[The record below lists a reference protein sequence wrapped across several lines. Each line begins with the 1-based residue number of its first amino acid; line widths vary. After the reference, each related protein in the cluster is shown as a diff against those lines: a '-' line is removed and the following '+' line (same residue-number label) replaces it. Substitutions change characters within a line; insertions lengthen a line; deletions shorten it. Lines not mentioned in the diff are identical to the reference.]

1 MELFM
6 KIIVTL
12 LVLACCPLIH
22 GQILHQTIREDKT
35 VEYWFSLDQYQKPLN
50 YVIEIEQLGG
60 NITKL
65 KGIHKGHPGSGD
77 VTISDLNG
85 NILYGEKLGKELSFE
100 FATDQEEVI
109 IEVLINGFIV
119 YQKQTKIDKLTVLI
133 LKLQPEPQDAVY
145 QINAQKE
152 LSATDLDTIMQC
164 VNHCVQRDV
173 NKDITT
179 CGKKGETT
187 ISIQH

>member
-1 MELFM
+1 M
-6 KIIVTL
+6 KMIITIL
-12 LVLACCPLIH
+12 LMAFCPLMY
-22 GQILHQTIREDKT
+22 GQVLHQTLREDKT
-35 VEYWFSLDQYQKPLN
+35 YEYWFSLDQYQKPFN
-50 YVIEIEQLGG
+50 YVVEIEQVGG

-65 KGIHKGHPGSGD
+65 KGIHKGHHGSGEI
-77 VTISDLNG
+77 TISDLNG

-100 FATDQEEVI
+100 FATDQQEII
-109 IEVLINGFIV
+109 IEVLINGFTV
-119 YQKQTKIDKLTVLI
+119 YQKQTKINMLTVLV

-152 LSATDLDTIMQC
+152 LSASDLDIIMQC
-164 VNHCVQRDV
+164 VNHCVQPGV

-187 ISIQH
+187 ISLQH

>member
-1 MELFM
+1 M
-6 KIIVTL
+6 KTIITIFLVT
-12 LVLACCPLIH
+12 CCPFVH

-35 VEYWFSLDQYQKPLN
+35 FEYWFSLDQFQKMLN
-50 YVIEIEQLGG
+50 YVVEIEQLGG

-65 KGIHKGHPGSGD
+65 KGIHKGHSGSGEI
-77 VTISDLNG
+77 TISDLNG

-100 FATDQEEVI
+100 FATDQKEVI
-109 IEVLINGFIV
+109 IEVLINGFTV
-119 YQKQTKIDKLTVLI
+119 YQKQTKIDHLTVLI

-152 LSATDLDTIMQC
+152 LSTSDLDTIMQC
-164 VNHCVQRDV
+164 VNHCMQPNV

>member
-1 MELFM
+1 M
-6 KIIVTL
+6 KTIVTL
-12 LVLACCPLIH
+12 VTLACCPLIH

-35 VEYWFSLDQYQKPLN
+35 VEYWFSLDQYQKALN
-50 YVIEIEQLGG
+50 YVVEIEQLGG

-65 KGIHKGHPGSGD
+65 KGIHKGHHGNGEI
-77 VTISDLNG
+77 TISDLNG
-85 NILYGEKLGKELSFE
+85 NILFGEKLGKELSFE
-100 FATDQEEVI
+100 FATDEKEVI
-109 IEVLINGFIV
+109 IEVLINGFTV

-133 LKLQPEPQDAVY
+133 LKLQPEPQDAIY

-152 LSATDLDTIMQC
+152 LSVSDLETIMKC
-164 VNHCVQRDV
+164 VDHCVQHDAA
-173 NKDITT
+173 KDLSS

>member
-1 MELFM
+1 M
-6 KIIVTL
+6 KTIVTL
-12 LVLACCPLIH
+12 LALTCCTFIH

-35 VEYWFSLDQYQKPLN
+35 YEYWFSLDQFQKPLN
-50 YVIEIEQLGG
+50 YVVEIEQLGG

-109 IEVLINGFIV
+109 IEVLINGFTV

-133 LKLQPEPQDAVY
+133 LKLQPEPQDTVY
-145 QINAQKE
+145 QINAKKE
-152 LSATDLDTIMQC
+152 LSAADLDTIMQC
-164 VNHCVQRDV
+164 VNHCTQRDV

>member
-1 MELFM
+1 M
-6 KIIVTL
+6 KTIVTL
-12 LVLACCPLIH
+12 VILACCPLIH

-35 VEYWFSLDQYQKPLN
+35 IEYWFSLDQYQKALD

-65 KGIHKGHPGSGD
+65 KGIHKGHHGNGEI
-77 VTISDLNG
+77 TISDLNG

-100 FATDQEEVI
+100 FATDQKEVI
-109 IEVLINGFIV
+109 IEVLINGFTV

-133 LKLQPEPQDAVY
+133 LKLHPKPQEAVY
-145 QINAQKE
+145 QINAKKE
-152 LSATDLDTIMQC
+152 LSVSDLDTIMQC
-164 VNHCVQRDV
+164 VNQCVQSDI

-179 CGKKGETT
+179 CVKKGEAT
-187 ISIQH
+187 ISLQH